1 MSEYDFM
8 RDDERM
14 SDDEIMREEDNPL
27 IRLMDEAVHEQ
38 RNVSDYSRV
47 NEDILYRIL
56 QRIKFHPDE
65 VTEYGGRALI
75 LAVDYPIQEPLIVQ
89 AILDTNKITPNIR
102 KIALE
107 LAIDNFRAESQNKI
121 EDIDA
126 NTINKLFTITEM
138 LKLRYRRQGGSK
150 RKNSKKKKKK
160 QTIRKNKR
168 RNTKRLR
175 R

>member
-1 MSEYDFM
+1 MNEDEFM

-14 SDDEIMREEDNPL
+14 SEDELVRENNNPL
-27 IRLMDEAVHEQ
+27 TILMDEAIHEQ
-38 RNVSDYSRV
+38 RNISNYSRI

-56 QRIKFHPDE
+56 QRIKFHPEE
-65 VTEYGGRALI
+65 VNEYGGKALI

-89 AILDTNKITPNIR
+89 AILDTNKITPTNR

-107 LAIDNFRAESQNKI
+107 LAMDNFYAESQNRL

-150 RKNSKKKKKK
+150 KKNSKKKKR
-160 QTIRKNKR
+160 TVRKNKR

>member
-1 MSEYDFM
+1 MSEDEFM
-8 RDDERM
+8 RDDDRM
-14 SDDEIMREEDNPL
+14 SEDELVREDDNPL
-27 IRLMDEAVHEQ
+27 TILMDEAIHEQ
-38 RNVSDYSRV
+38 RNISNYDQI

-65 VTEYGGRALI
+65 VNEYGGKALI

-89 AILDTNKITPNIR
+89 AILDTNKITPTNR

-107 LAIDNFRAESQNKI
+107 LAMDNFYAESHNRL

-126 NTINKLFTITEM
+126 KTINKLFTITEM

-150 RKNSKKKKKK
+150 RKKSKKKRK
-160 QTIRKNKR
+160 TIRKNKR

-175 R
+175 S

>member
-1 MSEYDFM
+1 MSEDEFM
-8 RDDERM
+8 RDDDRM
-14 SDDEIMREEDNPL
+14 TEDELVREDDNPL
-27 IRLMDEAVHEQ
+27 ITLMDEAVHEQ
-38 RNVSDYSRV
+38 RNISNYDQI

-65 VTEYGGRALI
+65 VNEYGGKALI
-75 LAVDYPIQEPLIVQ
+75 LAVDYPLQEPLIVQ
-89 AILDTNKITPNIR
+89 AILDTNKITPTNR

-107 LAIDNFRAESQNKI
+107 LAMDNFRAESQNNI
-121 EDIDA
+121 EDINV

-150 RKNSKKKKKK
+150 RKKSKKKRK
-160 QTIRKNKR
+160 TIRKNKR

-175 R
+175 S